1 MARRP
6 RGQIIEPKD
15 GRGWAIRFRAYGKR
29 PSITLGTSEEG
40 WNRQKAEAELERV
53 QAEVKLGIWKPYEP
67 APGPVGG
74 EAPNFHEFASEWF
87 HGSSPDWRER
97 TCVDYRWRL
106 KDHLLPYFKDHRLPA
121 ITIEEVDRYR
131 RSKVRERDELKKK
144 RAGQL
149 ALPESERERLP
160 RPLSNGSINKTIR
173 LLAVILE
180 QAVEYGHLDRN
191 PAQGRKRLLRE
202 SKPSRTYLQPEQ
214 VAALLAAAGK
224 LDGAARSGDTGRRRP
239 LLAVLAL
246 AGLRISEA
254 LALRWRDVNLAGR
267 KLRVAASKTDTGIRE
282 VDLTPTLQELL
293 SEYRTRTEH
302 DGPEDFVFPTAT
314 GKRDSASNVR
324 GRLLAASVEQANVE
338 LRKAGLEPMGAITPH
353 SLRRT
358 FISLLLA
365 AGADVP
371 YVMAQ
376 AGHADPK
383 MTLGIYAKVI
393 ASKADH
399 GAALDGLVGAAD
411 WTATGSESGDTDNG
425 GDHHGSPET
434 RKPARGAG
442 FLSSG

>member
-6 RGQIIEPKD
+6 SGQIIEPKN

-29 PSITLGTSEEG
+29 YSITLGTSEEG

-53 QAEVKLGIWKPYEP
+53 QAEVKLGIWQPYKP
-67 APGPVGG
+67 APGPAEG
-74 EAPNFHEFASEWF
+74 EAPTFHEFASEWF
-87 HGSSPDWRER
+87 DGSSPDWRER
-97 TCVDYRWRL
+97 TRVDYRWRL
-106 KDHLLPYFKDHRLPA
+106 TDHLLPYFKNHRLPA
-121 ITIEEVDRYR
+121 ITVEEVDRYR
-131 RSKVRERDELKKK
+131 RSKVRERDALEKK
-144 RAGQL
+144 RDAQL
-149 ALPESERERLP
+149 ALPKSERERLP

-191 PAQGRKRLLRE
+191 PAKGRKRLLRE
-202 SKPSRTYLQPEQ
+202 SKPSRTYLQSEQ
-214 VAALLAAAGK
+214 VAALLIAAGK
-224 LDGAARSGDTGRRRP
+224 LDGAARNGDTGRRRP

-267 KLRVAASKTDTGIRE
+267 KLRVAASKTDAGVRE
-282 VDLTPTLQELL
+282 VDMTPTLQELL
-293 SEYRTRTEH
+293 SEYRTRTDH
-302 DGPEDFVFPTAT
+302 ARPDDFVFPTAT

-324 GRLLAASVEQANVE
+324 SRFLAASVEQANVE
-338 LRKAGLEPMGAITPH
+338 LRNAGRAPMEAITPH

-358 FISLLLA
+358 FVSLLLA

-411 WTATGSESGDTDNG
+411 WAATGSEPGGTDEG
-425 GDHHGSPET
+425 GPGQGAPET

-442 FLSSG
+442 FR